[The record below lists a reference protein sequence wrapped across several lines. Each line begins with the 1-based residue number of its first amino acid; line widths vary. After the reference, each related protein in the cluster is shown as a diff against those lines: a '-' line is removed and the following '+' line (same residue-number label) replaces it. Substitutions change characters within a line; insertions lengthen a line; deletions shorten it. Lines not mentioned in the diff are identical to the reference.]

1 MARWKI
7 RSELSGNS
15 NAINSVCSEFLCK
28 FKKIII
34 KGREVAPVFQIFNTA
49 KSRRT
54 VHHS

>member
-1 MARWKI
+1 MC
-7 RSELSGNS
+7 SELNGNS
-15 NAINSVCSEFLCK
+15 NVTNSICSEFLCE
-28 FKKIII
+28 FKEIML